1 MPDNDIAIRLDNVSK
16 TFHIRDKNNTS
27 MLNTFS
33 NMVTGKNK
41 RTIEAV
47 KNVSLEIK
55 KGEFFGIV
63 GANGS
68 GKSTLLHL
76 MSGVYKPDKGGK
88 AYMNGSFIG
97 LSLGLGF
104 NQELTARENVYV
116 NASVLGLPVKKINK
130 KFDKIIQFAELEKF
144 VNTKV
149 KYFSRGMRARLAF
162 SIAVNAEADIF
173 LMDEFFGGVG
183 DERFKGRSDKVFEES
198 IVKGR
203 TIIHVSHNLGTI
215 KKYANRV
222 MLMHEGECLKIGSVE
237 EVFLHYQKTLKL
249 KSLGINDR

>member
-1 MPDNDIAIRLDNVSK
+1 MSAAGSARSLSASWPDETLSGSDRRVIQ
-16 TFHIRDKNNTS
+16 
-27 MLNTFS
+27 
-33 NMVTGKNK
+33 
-41 RTIEAV
+41 AV
-47 KNVSLEIK
+47 KNVDLDIK

-76 MSGVYKPDKGGK
+76 MSGAYKPDKGGK
-88 AYMNGSFIG
+88 ATMNGSFIG

-104 NQELTARENVYV
+104 NQELTARENVFV
-116 NASVLGLPVKKINK
+116 NASVLGLPMRKIKK
-130 KFDKIIQFAELEKF
+130 KFNKIIEFAELEKF

-162 SIAVNAEADIF
+162 AIAVHAEADIF

-183 DERFKGRSDKVFEES
+183 DERFKGKSDKIFEES

-203 TIIHVSHNLGTI
+203 TIIHVSHNLSTI
-215 KKYANRV
+215 KKYAERV
-222 MLMHEGECLKIGSVE
+222 MLMHEGECLKIGTVE
-237 EVFLHYQKTLKL
+237 EVFLFYQKTLKIN
-249 KSLGINDR
+249 SLSINDR

>member
-1 MPDNDIAIRLDNVSK
+1 MPDNDIAIKLENVSK
-16 TFHIRDKNNTS
+16 TFHIRDKTS
-27 MLNTFS
+27 NSLVSSFG
-33 NMVTGKNK
+33 NMISGRDK

-76 MSGVYKPDKGGK
+76 MSGVYKPDKGGQTS
-88 AYMNGSFIG
+88 MNGSFIG

-104 NQELTARENVYV
+104 NNELTARENVYV
-116 NASVLGLPVKKINK
+116 NASVLGLPVKRINK
-130 KFDKIIQFAELEKF
+130 KFNKIIEFAELQDF

-162 SIAVNAEADIF
+162 AIAVHAEADIF

-183 DERFKGRSDKVFEES
+183 DERFKGKSDKVFEES

-203 TIIHVSHNLGTI
+203 TIIHVSHNLSTI
-215 KKYANRV
+215 KKYAQRV
-222 MLMHEGECLKIGSVE
+222 MLMHKGECLKIGTVE
-237 EVFLHYQKTLKL
+237 EVFLYYQKTLKIN
-249 KSLGINDR
+249 SLSVDR

>member
-1 MPDNDIAIRLDNVSK
+1 MKDEIAIKLENVSK
-16 TFHIRDKNNTS
+16 TFHIRDKTDTS
-27 MLNTFS
+27 LLGSFTNMFS
-33 NMVTGKNK
+33 GKDK
-41 RTIEAV
+41 RSIEAV

-88 AYMNGSFIG
+88 ATMNGSFIG

-104 NQELTARENVYV
+104 NNELTAKENVFI
-116 NASVLGLPVKKINK
+116 NASVLGLPMRRIKK
-130 KFDKIIQFAELEKF
+130 KFDRIIEFAELENF

-162 SIAVNAEADIF
+162 AIAVHAEADIF

-183 DERFKGRSDKVFEES
+183 DERFKGKSDKVFEES
-198 IVKGR
+198 FVKGK
-203 TIIHVSHNLGTI
+203 TIIHVSHNLSTI
-215 KKYANRV
+215 KKYAQRV
-222 MLMHEGECLKIGSVE
+222 MLMHEGECLKIGTVE
-237 EVFLHYQKTLKL
+237 EVFLFYQKTLK
-249 KSLGINDR
+249 INALSIDR

>member
-1 MPDNDIAIRLDNVSK
+1 MPDNDIAIKLDNVSK
-16 TFHIRDKNNTS
+16 TFHITDKTNASLLNN
-27 MLNTFS
+27 FS
-33 NMVTGKNK
+33 NMVTGKN
-41 RTIEAV
+41 RRSIEAV

-68 GKSTLLHL
+68 GKTTLLHL
-76 MSGVYKPDKGGK
+76 MSGIYKPDKGGK
-88 AYMNGSFIG
+88 AYMDGSFIG

-104 NQELTARENVYV
+104 NQELTARENVFV
-116 NASVLGLPVKKINK
+116 NASVLGLPIKRIRK
-130 KFDKIIQFAELEKF
+130 KFDRIIAFAELEDF

-162 SIAVNAEADIF
+162 AIAVHAEADIF

-203 TIIHVSHNLGTI
+203 TIVHVSHNLSTI
-215 KKYANRV
+215 KRYAKRV

-237 EVFLHYQKTLKL
+237 EVFLFYQKTLKL
-249 KSLGINDR
+249 NSLSVNDR